1 VPTQPRRPRD
11 LAKEQLWRRI
21 IRRHLQTDLPVS
33 AFCQREGLNV
43 ANFLWWRRELNRR
56 DREKTGPRPDSSTKQ
71 PAEHEAVPAFLPVRV
86 IDAQFAQPKP
96 PSPIEIVLNG
106 GPTLRI
112 AHGFDPGT
120 LGQVLAVLEGRPC

>member
-1 VPTQPRRPRD
+1 MPTQPRRPRD

-21 IRRHLQTDLPVS
+21 LRRQQQADLPVS
-33 AFCQREGLNV
+33 TFCQREGLKV

-56 DREKTGPRPDSSTKQ
+56 DREKTGPRPDSSIKQ
-71 PAEHEAVPAFLPVRV
+71 PAERAAVPAFLPVRV
-86 IDAQFAQPKP
+86 IDAEFAQPRP

-106 GPTLRI
+106 GPTVRI
-112 AHGFDPGT
+112 APGFDPQT